1 MVAINFS
8 SRFAPLVEDGTKR
21 QTIRRTARCK
31 VGDRLQ
37 IYTGQ
42 RTADCR
48 KLINADPV
56 CTFVGYVHLRPDGI
70 TVGNVNSHPRDIDE
84 FARADGFRDY
94 ADMHA
99 WFAETYGSPFFIGSM
114 IKWHRATEAA

>member
-8 SRFAPLVEDGTKR
+8 SRFAPLVETGTKL

-42 RTADCR
+42 RTAGCR
-48 KLINADPV
+48 KLIDPDPV
-56 CTFVGYVHLRPDGI
+56 CTFVGYVAFRPDGI
-70 TVGNVNSHPRDIDE
+70 TVGNVNSHPRNIDE

-94 ADMHA
+94 TDMHA
-99 WFAETYGSPFFIGSM
+99 WFTETYGTPYFIGSI
-114 IKWHRATEAA
+114 IKWRTFGEAA

>member
-8 SRFAPLVEDGTKR
+8 SRFAPLVEAGTKQ

-31 VGDRLQ
+31 VGDHLQ

-42 RTADCR
+42 RTAGCR
-48 KLINADPV
+48 KLIHPDPI

-70 TVGNVNSHPRDIDE
+70 TVGNVDSHPRDIDE
-84 FARADGFRDY
+84 FARADGFHDY
-94 ADMHA
+94 AEMHA
-99 WFAETYGSPFFIGSM
+99 WFVETYGSPYFVGSI
-114 IKWHRATEAA
+114 IKWRLHGETA